1 MKQNPCPVIG
11 EVAKPTGIGLDDLDS
26 TIETFRTSIADSVLT
41 EVEQSYLMAPEHFD
55 YLFDGLQLAVHCVV
69 RPSFEEAFSRTLVAV
84 APELA
89 EVLLDAPS
97 PTGLE
102 VELVQGAK
110 RSSFST
116 AAIGVPSEP
125 RPLATR
131 QRRSAGLG

>member
-11 EVAKPTGIGLDDLDS
+11 EVAKPTGIGLDELDC

-41 EVEQSYLMAPEHFD
+41 EVEQSFLMAPEHLD
-55 YLFDGLQLAVHCVV
+55 YLFDGLQLAAHCVV
-69 RPSFEEAFSRTLVAV
+69 RPSFEEAFGRTLVAV

-110 RSSFST
+110 RNSFST
-116 AAIGVPSEP
+116 AAIGIPLSLIHISEP
-125 RPLATR
+125 TRPY
-131 QRRSAGLG
+131 